1 MTGPTPATVALV
13 IERDQGRCAKCGDQV
28 RGERGRDWS
37 VHHRLPRGSGGT
49 KLTHVNAPGNLIL
62 LCGSGVIEHARRSCH
77 GQLEAERIAAQEAGF
92 IVRHGITKPTN
103 VPILHSV
110 HGLVLL
116 TDDGRVIPQAT
127 EEVRF

>member
-1 MTGPTPATVALV
+1 MV

-28 RGERGRDWS
+28 RGERGWQWS
-37 VHHRLPRGSGGT
+37 VHHRRARAAGGT
-49 KLTHVNAPGNLIL
+49 KDKSANLPGNLVL
-62 LCGSGVIEHARRSCH
+62 LCGSGTTGCH
-77 GQLEAERIAAQEAGF
+77 GTLESYRIAAQEAGF

-116 TDDGRVIPQAT
+116 TDDGRAIPQAP
-127 EEVRF
+127 EEVSF